1 MKGQNRALLRVC
13 GGLNETVKHQN
24 RVRQSKGLANDRWSI
39 VGYRPGLLQHNAG
52 RGFELVHVL
61 AAARLYLHVLFTC
74 HLSAI
79 DKSPHLTCPTHW
91 APVNGTASK
100 TSQKPGFRAQSLQLS
115 LTLCHPMDCSSP
127 GSSVHGISQA
137 RILEWVSI
145 SSSRGSSQPRDG
157 ICISYVSCIGRRVLY
172 H

>member
-127 GSSVHGISQA
+127 GSSVHGVFQA
-137 RILEWVSI
+137 RILEWVAI
-145 SSSRGSSQPRDG
+145 SSSREHILR
-157 ICISYVSCIGRRVLY
+157 
-172 H
+172 